1 MMQKG
6 FYRPEALENYKQ
18 NQVPKVMPS
27 FISSLKIF
35 LFWFCSFLLIG
46 GVGVLW
52 LYSPYHEGQGSGVI
66 RNIAASALP
75 AYGLPKVGSGA
86 QTIAIV
92 LLPDQ
97 FKTLLQTGSVVQVQ
111 PERVSQS
118 LAGKIEHINETVQT
132 VDQARVLYH
141 LSNQDLSKASSSVVV
156 AFISFAPSQLKANY
170 AGMSVT
176 ANVKVQIP
184 SVLSLFFSD
193 QKLPGTT

>member
-1 MMQKG
+1 MMKKG
-6 FYRPEALENYKQ
+6 FYRPEALEHYKQ

-27 FISSLKIF
+27 FISSFKIF

-75 AYGLPKVGSGA
+75 AYGLSKVGTGA
-86 QTIAIV
+86 QTIAIA
-92 LLPDQ
+92 LLPGQ
-97 FKTLLQTGSVVQVQ
+97 FKTLLRTGSEVQVQ
-111 PERVSQS
+111 PEGVKQS
-118 LAGKIEHINETVQT
+118 LTGKIERIDETTQT

-141 LSNQDLSKASSSVVV
+141 LSNQDLSKAPASVVV

-170 AGMSVT
+170 AGRSIT
-176 ANVKVQIP
+176 ANVKVRIP
-184 SVLSLFFSD
+184 SVLSLFFAN
-193 QKLPGTT
+193 QKLPGIT